1 MFIDSHF
8 HSFVMADK
16 GMDAVRLLEEA
27 AEAGLIGGLDVGI
40 LPEDTERR
48 LALTAPY
55 PWIRLSA
62 GIYPGG
68 SDSLLPDLEKRLRSG
83 LFSAVGETGIDL
95 HWNYAPAEQQAKLFI
110 RQIEL
115 ANAYRLPVVIHSR
128 KADRE
133 VLKALRQCRPEYGG
147 ILHCFSSGF
156 ETAASCI
163 DFGLYISFA
172 GNITYKNTDEI
183 REAAVKIP
191 ADRLLLETDAPYLS
205 PQPVRSK
212 KNQPAFIEHTYLFTA
227 GLRKTDPDELKR
239 QVTNNFFTLFPS
251 T

>member
-8 HSFVMADK
+8 HSLIMADK
-16 GMDAVRLLEEA
+16 GMDAGRLLKEA
-27 AEAGLIGGLDVGI
+27 AEAGLRGGLDVGI

-48 LALTAPY
+48 LALTAPF

-68 SDSLLPDLEKRLRSG
+68 SEGLLPDLEKRLCTG
-83 LFSAVGETGIDL
+83 MFSAVGETGIDL
-95 HWNYAPAEQQAKLFI
+95 HWNYAPAEKQAELFI

-115 ANAYRLPVVIHSR
+115 ANAFRLPVVIHSR

-133 VLKALRQCRPEYGG
+133 VLSALRQCRPEYGG
-147 ILHCFSSGF
+147 ILHCFSSGY
-156 ETAASCI
+156 ETAKSCI
-163 DFGLYISFA
+163 DLGLYISFA
-172 GNITYKNTDEI
+172 GNITYKHTDEV

-212 KNQPAFIEHTYLFTA
+212 KNQPGFIEHTYSFTA
-227 GLRKTDPDELKR
+227 GLRDTDQEELQR
-239 QVTNNFFTLFPS
+239 QVAKNFFTLFPS
-251 T
+251 P